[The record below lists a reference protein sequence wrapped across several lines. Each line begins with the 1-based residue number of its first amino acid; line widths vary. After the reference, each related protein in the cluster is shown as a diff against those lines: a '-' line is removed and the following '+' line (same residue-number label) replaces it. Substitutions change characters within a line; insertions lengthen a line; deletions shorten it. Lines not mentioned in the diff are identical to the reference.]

1 MPTLRTG
8 PRGGKYYI
16 KNGRRI
22 YVTKSSKRKTS
33 KRKTSKRKTSKRKTS
48 KRKSSKRK
56 ECKPGKKKFAKMV
69 NGKCVRFGDR
79 SMTIKKNIPA
89 RKRSFC
95 ARHKCRQKCNRA
107 TPGYQSCKK
116 WDCVTCR

>member
-1 MPTLRTG
+1 MPTLKTG

-16 KNGRRI
+16 KNGRKV
-22 YVTKSSKRKTS
+22 YVS
-33 KRKTSKRKTSKRKTS
+33 KTS
-48 KRKSSKRK
+48 KRKSPKKRGSKRK
-56 ECKPGKKKFAKMV
+56 STLKKPSKVRGRNDCRPGTKKFAKMV
-69 NGKCVRFGDR
+69 NGKCIRFGDR

-95 ARHKCRQKCNRA
+95 ARHKCKEKCNKA

-116 WDCVTCR
+116 WECVTCR